1 MVDISTWTPDPASPP
16 APPVDFGGGLV
27 WTPDIETPDPLGDT
41 KTDAPNWAERVGQDF
56 DKRIK
61 NYEESYKK
69 WQIGEIGETHAE
81 LQQLG
86 DVTGFF
92 GDVIGE
98 TMISAAHGLGYI
110 TPDFIEDPIVDT
122 FKSGWDFLVNT
133 EAGETASE
141 AASKGYEYYQA
152 FKKENPNA
160 AKDFESIV
168 NIAILFA
175 PVKVKR
181 KAEPTPYYKGHLD
194 NIYTDSAK
202 IRQSV
207 NKNIGKLTVQGDAL
221 IAKGA
226 KQEVNRSTKKIQQ
239 LLFPDK
245 PTGDMVR
252 RTEQVGW
259 MRRNVVTTSEAEKL
273 MLKNVQKVEGL
284 NLNRSPQWN
293 FIKIRN
299 ANYKLG
305 DDLIKKLEGSNIIIH
320 PESVLKKI
328 QANVDEMIKNKPFLA
343 SDDAI
348 KGQISINMETAAKII
363 NKHPPT
369 PAGLLAARKEFDQV
383 IKQQYG
389 KAFDSA
395 AVTSKSESLKVV
407 RDTINKMIDDSV
419 PDKQVKKILG
429 EQHSLYKAMAMLE
442 DKAMKDGAHRFGR
455 LWQNLGR
462 VIDLKMQSNRTMAII
477 AGSSAFAAAGTAYS
491 SVAGG
496 IAIYGIAHIVARGV
510 ISPKTKMALGQILK
524 MTDKAIKTST
534 NKNMIKQLRMDRVFV
549 QDLFEL
555 PVQKDETTME
565 K

>member
-27 WTPDIETPDPLGDT
+27 WTPDPVETP
-41 KTDAPNWAERVGQDF
+41 NFVERVAQDF
-56 DKRIK
+56 NKREGQYGEIVK
-61 NYEESYKK
+61 D
-69 WQIGEIGETHAE
+69 WQTGKIGEFHA
-81 LQQLG
+81 
-86 DVTGFF
+86 DVQGFGVGAGF
-92 GDVIGE
+92 VGDVIGE
-98 TMISAAHGLGYI
+98 VIVSGAHGLSYI

-122 FKSGWDFLVNT
+122 LKSGWDFLVNT
-133 EAGETASE
+133 EAGETAAE
-141 AASKGYEYYQA
+141 AAGKGFEYYQA
-152 FKKENPNA
+152 FKKENPMA
-160 AKDFESIV
+160 AKDFEAIV

-175 PVKVKR
+175 PVKVKK
-181 KAEPTPYYKGHLD
+181 KAEPTPFYP
-194 NIYTDSAK
+194 
-202 IRQSV
+202 
-207 NKNIGKLTVQGDAL
+207 GKLTKLGDDL
-221 IAKGA
+221 IAKGV
-226 KQEVNRSTKKIQQ
+226 KQTANRSTKKIQQ

-245 PTGDMVR
+245 PTGEMVR

-259 MRRNVVTTSEAEKL
+259 MRRNVVTASEAEKL
-273 MLKNVQKVEGL
+273 MIKNVQKVEGL

-299 ANYKLG
+299 TNYKLG

-320 PESVLKKI
+320 PGSVLKKI
-328 QANVDEMIKNKPFLA
+328 QENVDEMIKSKPFLA

-348 KGQISINMETAAKII
+348 KRQIAINMETATKII

-419 PDKQVKKILG
+419 PNKQVKKILG

-442 DKAMKDGAHRFGR
+442 DKAMKDGAHRLGR

-462 VIDLKMQSNRTMAII
+462 VIDLKMQSNRTMAIV

-491 SVAGG
+491 SIAGG

-555 PVQKDETTME
+555 PVQKDETTTE
-565 K
+565 NK